1 VITLAANKVVPLA
14 RMLYVPKQG
23 FRREQLVIEA
33 SGPYALHENEEH
45 FVIQNK
51 DCCRAILVTVR
62 ARPEGEAT

>member
-1 VITLAANKVVPLA
+1 
-14 RMLYVPKQG
+14 MLYVPKQG

-62 ARPEGEAT
+62 ARPEGDR